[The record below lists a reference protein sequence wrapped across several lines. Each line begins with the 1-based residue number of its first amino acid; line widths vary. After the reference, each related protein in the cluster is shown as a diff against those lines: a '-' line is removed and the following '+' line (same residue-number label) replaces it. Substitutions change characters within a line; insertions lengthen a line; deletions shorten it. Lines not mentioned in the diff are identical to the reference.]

1 MNESSV
7 VGESV
12 RILLGGG
19 IGAGKSI
26 AGRRFASHGFTV
38 VEADRLGHEVLEP
51 GGAAFDD
58 VATRWPTVL
67 VDGRIERSLLAAIVF
82 SDADL
87 LAELEAIT
95 HPHIVSR
102 IGEIGRGLNRLVV
115 EIPVLLDLEGDWT
128 KVYVAAPRSVRRDR
142 AILRGSAPVDVEH
155 RMDRQAAQGA
165 WTAWADEII
174 TNDGTIDDLDR
185 AVDTLWDRLQWDI
198 GGRTSS

>member
-1 MNESSV
+1 M
-7 VGESV
+7 

>member
-7 VGESV
+7 VGGGA

-26 AGRRFASHGFTV
+26 AGLRFAFHGFTV

-51 GGAAFDD
+51 GGAAFGD
-58 VATRWPTVL
+58 VAARWPTVL

-82 SDADL
+82 SDAAL
-87 LAELEAIT
+87 LAELEAMT

-102 IGEIGRGLNRLVV
+102 IGEMGHRLDRLVV
-115 EIPVLLDLEGDWT
+115 EIPVVLEPEGDWT

-142 AILRGSAPVDVEH
+142 AILRGSAPLDVAH
-155 RMDRQAAQGA
+155 RMDRQAAQGT

-185 AVDTLWDRLQWDI
+185 AVDTLWDRLQW
-198 GGRTSS
+198 GGGERTSS

>member
-1 MNESSV
+1 
-7 VGESV
+7 V